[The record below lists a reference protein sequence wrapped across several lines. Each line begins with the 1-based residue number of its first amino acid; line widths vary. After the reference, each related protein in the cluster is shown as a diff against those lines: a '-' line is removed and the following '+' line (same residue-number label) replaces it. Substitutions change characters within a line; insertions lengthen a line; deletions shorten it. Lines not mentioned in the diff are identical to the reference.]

1 MDLGENGTIRANFG
15 PNPTL
20 IRGNRE
26 STRTDH
32 PNSDI
37 VQGIAPI
44 TEINNE
50 LSRQI

>member
-1 MDLGENGTIRANFG
+1 MDLGENGTILANFG

-20 IRGNRE
+20 IQGNRE
-26 STRTDH
+26 NTRTDH

-50 LSRQI
+50 LSSS